1 MKAIGS
7 WLLLCLVGIAALGL
21 LAFMGK
27 SQLENVPKSKPV
39 HSKTVQ
45 VSTKSQQADSM
56 QSKHLKSKTTVAS
69 GESPHAD
76 TSKSKPFA
84 IKSIPAIYVLGFFVC
99 FTGWY
104 IGREVSYRFLKGHYN
119 LGWTVGITH
128 GVVRSIIAVALSFV
142 FFRLMMRPSM
152 SMWAPF
158 VLATAYPA
166 FCGLV
171 SNKNPNRLEITRRTV
186 TCMTAFGPLDRSE
199 EPNVRRMIEEDIA
212 KERAWGWGELIGC
225 AIIIAIAAAVW
236 WSM

>member
-27 SQLENVPKSKPV
+27 SQLENVPKSRPV

-45 VSTKSQQADSM
+45 VSTKSQQADSTP
-56 QSKHLKSKTTVAS
+56 SKHLKLKTAAVS
-69 GESPHAD
+69 GESRND
-76 TSKSKPFA
+76 TSKSKQFA
-84 IKSIPAIYVLGFFVC
+84 IKSIPAIYVLGFFVS
-99 FTGWY
+99 FIGWY
-104 IGREVSYRFLKGHYN
+104 IGREVSYRFLKGHYD

-128 GVVRSIIAVALSFV
+128 GVVRSLIAIVLSFV
-142 FFRLMMRPSM
+142 FFQLMMRPSM

-158 VLATAYPA
+158 VLAIAYPA

-171 SNKNPNRLEITRRTV
+171 SNKNPNRLEITHRTV

-212 KERAWGWGELIGC
+212 KERAWGWGEFIGC
-225 AIIIAIAAAVW
+225 VIIIAIAAAVW